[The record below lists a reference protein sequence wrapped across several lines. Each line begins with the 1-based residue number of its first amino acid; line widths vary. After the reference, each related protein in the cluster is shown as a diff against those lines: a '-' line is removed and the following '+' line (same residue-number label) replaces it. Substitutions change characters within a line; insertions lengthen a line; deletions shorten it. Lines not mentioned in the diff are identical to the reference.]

1 MKELEQQNS
10 KVMDMLDE
18 AEARANSHLNK
29 LYKIKVKGDS
39 RLTPVREVKTP

>member
-1 MKELEQQNS
+1 
-10 KVMDMLDE
+10 MLDE

-39 RLTPVREVKTP
+39 KLLTPIKEFPSPVKQEN